1 MSYRVILAFVAA
13 ILLLVSSAP
22 SAQQGAQIGRP
33 GLDPAAIAAAVERV
47 LTRAPRGFEALF
59 APSQAGVRVLDV
71 DVTKVSPAL
80 DRITIDLS
88 QKAITYDPSGEAEAL
103 IDQILSSTAALTAGS
118 REVEYR
124 FLIEGLPLQQ
134 FLSRPVP
141 VSSGRARG
149 LRDGGQ
155 AVVSAGHGWYWNEA
169 SASWRLQRDYYW
181 GIVEDVVNWDIANFV
196 RNELVDAK
204 LDVRPVRHP
213 LRDDQVG
220 QSGHPAWQESAQYF
234 LRGLGAPPE
243 VWNVGVDNYA
253 RDINSRPF
261 YANWID
267 ATVLISIHNNG
278 GGGTGTETWYDN
290 TNGYEAESRRLAE
303 IINRR
308 VVASIRALYDAN
320 WPDRGLRTCNGCHGE
335 NRLALRP
342 AVILEV
348 AFMDTK
354 IPDNTALHSE
364 TFKQVVALGIRE
376 AIAEWEATQGAVS
389 TFR

>member
-1 MSYRVILAFVAA
+1 MSHRVILAFVAA
-13 ILLLVSSAP
+13 SLLLVGSAP
-22 SAQQGAQIGRP
+22 TAQQPTG
-33 GLDPAAIAAAVERV
+33 GLDPAAITAAIERV
-47 LTRAPRGFEALF
+47 LARAPRGFEALL
-59 APSQAGVRVLDV
+59 APSQTGVRVLDV
-71 DVTKVSPAL
+71 DVAKLSPTL

-88 QKAITYDPSGEAEAL
+88 QKAATYDPSGETEAL
-103 IDQILSSTAALTAGS
+103 IDRILSSTAALTQGS
-118 REVEYR
+118 QEVEYR

-149 LRDGGQ
+149 LRDGGH
-155 AVVSAGHGWYWNEA
+155 AVVSAGHGWYWHEA
-169 SASWRLQRDYYW
+169 ARAWRLQRDYYW
-181 GIVEDVVNWDIANFV
+181 GIVEDVVNWEIA
-196 RNELVDAK
+196 ELVRDELSAAN
-204 LDVRPVRHP
+204 LGVRPARHP
-213 LRDDQVG
+213 IRDNTVG

-234 LRGLGAPPE
+234 IRGLGAPPE

-267 ATVLISIHNNG
+267 AAVLVSIHNNG

-290 TNGYEAESRRLAE
+290 TNGYETESRRLAE

-308 VVASIRALYDAN
+308 VVASIRAHYNPN

-335 NRLALRP
+335 NRLAHRP
-342 AVILEV
+342 AIILEV

-354 IPDNTALHSE
+354 TPDNLALHSE
-364 TFKQVVALGIRE
+364 IFKHVVAQGIRE
-376 AIAEWEATQGAVS
+376 GLAEWEAAQGVVS
-389 TFR
+389 NLR